1 METYDVCCPVCGTIN
16 HDLYL
21 EETDGW
27 MECDHCHQAV
37 RILAHANLRPIPVYT
52 GRELAER
59 FAQTA
64 K

>member
-1 METYDVCCPVCGTIN
+1 METYDVCCPICGAKN

-27 MECDHCHQAV
+27 MECDHCHQV
-37 RILAHANLRPIPVYT
+37 VQILAHANMQSIPVYT
-52 GRELAER
+52 YRELAES